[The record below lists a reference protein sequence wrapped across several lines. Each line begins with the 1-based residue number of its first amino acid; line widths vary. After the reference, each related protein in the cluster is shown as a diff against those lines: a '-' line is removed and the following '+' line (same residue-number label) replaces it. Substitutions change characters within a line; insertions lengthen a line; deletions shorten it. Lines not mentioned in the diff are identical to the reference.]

1 LKKVSVVYWI
11 WLLLFPRVLRG
22 RSSEG
27 KKKKEV
33 SREREGV
40 GRELREIKS

>member
-1 LKKVSVVYWI
+1 VVYWI

-27 KKKKEV
+27 KKKEV